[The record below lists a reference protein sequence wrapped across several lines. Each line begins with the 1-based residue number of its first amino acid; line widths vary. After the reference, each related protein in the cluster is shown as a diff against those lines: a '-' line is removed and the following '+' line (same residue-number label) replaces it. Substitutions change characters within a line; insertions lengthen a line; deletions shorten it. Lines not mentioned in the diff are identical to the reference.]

1 MPLAWQA
8 PNEEAALRALVFDVN
23 ETLLDLSVLDPHF
36 ERVFGDAGARR
47 EWFSLVLSN
56 ALCLTITGDHT
67 DFVAVGRASLQ
78 MVADRR
84 SIVLGDE
91 DRATLAAAMTSMPA
105 HADVLPNMERLAG
118 AGFRM
123 AALTNSPLEAA
134 RSQLQRAGIA
144 PFLDEVM
151 SVDTTG
157 RFKPAREVY
166 EYGAARLGLA
176 TSQIRMVAAH
186 DWDVAGAMRAGCAG
200 AFLMRPGTA
209 RNPLYPQPD
218 IVEPDLTRLADR
230 IIEMER

>member
-1 MPLAWQA
+1 V
-8 PNEEAALRALVFDVN
+8 RALVFDVN

-36 ERVFGDAGARR
+36 ERVFGDARARR

-67 DFVAVGRASLQ
+67 DFGAVGRASLQ
-78 MVADRR
+78 MLADRR
-84 SIVLGDE
+84 AVA
-91 DRATLAAAMTSMPA
+91 RAALAAAMTSLPA
-105 HADVLPNMERLAG
+105 HADVVANLERLAG

-151 SVDTTG
+151 SVDATG

-166 EYGAARLGLA
+166 QHGAARLGLA

-230 IIEMER
+230 IIEMEQ